1 LWQLKNL
8 RRRRKTE
15 EEEEE
20 EEEAK
25 KKIDFHSLCKERG
38 GGAAELRQKQT
49 NASHR
54 SVAFREHTQSIHSID
69 FPTLGNNS
77 NVNFHRYRRTLVRI

>member
-1 LWQLKNL
+1 L

-20 EEEAK
+20 EEAK
-25 KKIDFHSLCKERG
+25 KKIEFHSLCKERG

-49 NASHR
+49 KRLSPFGR
-54 SVAFREHTQSIHSID
+54 VSGTHTRNPFI
-69 FPTLGNNS
+69 
-77 NVNFHRYRRTLVRI
+77 R